1 MISVPTQRFGSIE
14 RSTED
19 VLTFPSGIF
28 GFELNMRWLL
38 MGDRR
43 HGTLYWLQNVEDTDL
58 SFPVVEPR
66 EFVKGYALEVNRSQL
81 ASIWSGTEQLT
92 VLSVLTEYDRELCL
106 NLRNPIIINPATG
119 VGAQILS
126 SNNQPLRYTLPAQSL
141 TARKS
146 A

>member
-14 RSTED
+14 RSTTD

-66 EFVKGYALEVNRSQL
+66 EFVKGYTLQVNRRQL
-81 ASIWSGTEQLT
+81 ASFWSGTEQLT
-92 VLSVLTEYDRELCL
+92 VLSVLTEYDQKLCL
-106 NLRNPIIINPATG
+106 NLRNPIVINPQNM
-119 VGAQILS
+119 VGGQILS
-126 SNNQPLRYTLPAQSL
+126 SDNQSLRYALPAQSL
-141 TARKS
+141 RARKS